1 MGGGVLCSNTAHR
14 RAGSRH
20 DESSVRHGRRGIM
33 DATDEL
39 AQIIGPRR
47 AAEAIDA
54 LCVIAE
60 RLRGEHP
67 NVRMVLTFDGC
78 NPPEWGKA
86 ITRTRIDDEAA
97 AE

>member
-1 MGGGVLCSNTAHR
+1 
-14 RAGSRH
+14 
-20 DESSVRHGRRGIM
+20 M

-47 AAEAIDA
+47 AAEAMDA
-54 LCVIAE
+54 LCVIAD

-86 ITRTRIDDEAA
+86 ITRTRIDDDEA
-97 AE
+97 E

>member
-1 MGGGVLCSNTAHR
+1 MN
-14 RAGSRH
+14 
-20 DESSVRHGRRGIM
+20 
-33 DATDEL
+33 ATDEL

-54 LCVIAE
+54 LCVIAD

-67 NVRMVLTFDGC
+67 NVRIVLTFDGC